1 MTIDDEL
8 EALRPKAWVP
18 YGNHIWFRRDDY
30 EALEGFARGQ
40 AERLAAVE
48 EENARL
54 REMLAEVLGHME
66 PLAHH
71 AILGPVGSPRE
82 WVSEG
87 REMARQ
93 AMLNVGRWGVAAL
106 ASVPGATGE
115 TAEGGS

>member
-1 MTIDDEL
+1 MIDCPQCGIVV
-8 EALRPKAWVP
+8 ALGHHCPQTYVQK
-18 YGNHIWFRRDDY
+18 
-30 EALEGFARGQ
+30 LQ
-40 AERLAAVE
+40 AE
-48 EENARL
+48 NQRL

-115 TAEGGS
+115 SAEDER